1 MSFLLGGRLLLAGAA
16 GISLFLAVRSLQG
29 AHAPGCTEGCD
40 AVLTSRWAYVLKLP
54 VSLPGAALYTSVLAF
69 SFRRSPVGPP
79 WLSTLARTL
88 ELSILLGALWFAFL
102 QAGVLHAFCP
112 WCTGCHVAASAGVLS
127 LAWARSRS
135 SQPGLPAVPLSAW
148 FPAPAALA
156 LAAVVAFA
164 LTQHLGPIP
173 KVSRTTQ
180 ITSAGGTPAVAV
192 TLATNPVPVSTG
204 TAAAPAPRVAPVVS
218 LFNGKFTVKADQ
230 YPYLGRAGA
239 TNIVVGLFDYTCSHC
254 RHMHGEL
261 EHFLADTNHPP
272 FQILELPAVLRPE
285 SLEIQRT
292 MLTVW
297 QADPAVYRRI
307 SRDLWAE
314 RIPAKA
320 EQVRAIAND
329 QLGMMVYSSSLATH
343 GDWINAALMQA
354 QSIRLETEKVAGAKG
369 LPQLIVGSRVIEG
382 LMDGATLRSNLLS
395 AVGLPVR

>member
-1 MSFLLGGRLLLAGAA
+1 MALGVSIFLG
-16 GISLFLAVRSLQG
+16 VRSLQG

-40 AVLTSRWAYVLKLP
+40 AVLTSRWAYFFGLP
-54 VSLPGAALYTSVLAF
+54 VSLPGAALYAAVLAF
-69 SFRRSPVGPP
+69 SLRRTPPAGALRFLVRSLEVGV
-79 WLSTLARTL
+79 
-88 ELSILLGALWFAFL
+88 LLGAVWFGYL

-112 WCTGCHVAASAGVLS
+112 WCTGCHVAASAGVLC
-127 LAWARSRS
+127 LAWSRSR
-135 SQPGLPAVPLSAW
+135 PGGAGLASDW
-148 FPAPAALA
+148 FPVPAALA
-156 LAAVVAFA
+156 LVAVVGFGLAQRF
-164 LTQHLGPIP
+164 GPVP
-173 KVSRTTQ
+173 KVSRTTE
-180 ITSAGGTPAVAV
+180 IASANGTPAVAV
-192 TLATNPVPVSTG
+192 TMATNPAPVSPG
-204 TAAAPAPRVAPVVS
+204 QPGAAAAPAPRVVPTVS
-218 LFNGKFTVKADQ
+218 LFNGKFTVKADE
-230 YPYLGRAGA
+230 YPFLGKAGA

-261 EHFLADTNHPP
+261 EHFLADTNHPA

-297 QADPAVYRRI
+297 QADPAVYRRL

-320 EQVRAIAND
+320 EEVRRLAND
-329 QLGMMVYSSSLATH
+329 QLGMMVYSSALATH
-343 GDWINAALMQA
+343 GEWIKTALLQA